1 MSKVKSKK
9 VQIRKRKEHSSSLS
23 DISSELSSFL
33 GYSRQGVKPATKK
46 HRVTK
51 SSVHESSLDSRNT
64 SLQKE
69 MAASNVIT
77 NQMLMNQLKLNEI
90 TMENIKLDIV
100 NTINER
106 IRNLEKQISDIT
118 SENTKLKLQVDVIT
132 NQNNQLETELQDTK
146 DVAALSLQK
155 VNDLEQW
162 TRRSS
167 VRIYGLPDN
176 QKESFTESI
185 NKSLDVFDKIGV
197 QMPPEHID
205 IAHRLGP
212 FKVGKCRGIIVKFMS
227 RKDKLHV
234 IKNRRN
240 LKGSNIT
247 IREDLTRINAQLLHK
262 TLNSPLV
269 SQTWSI
275 EGVIYA
281 KLVNEK
287 IIKVYQHT
295 NIEKALD
302 DNSAGFSNKSHTIPK
317 SVQFEGNADLTQP
330 KTNGMDESCYHDS
343 TASQSQIEPNNISN
357 PVFES
362 TPRQAGQQSNNL
374 TSYFTPIATTTTT
387 RVQLT

>member
-1 MSKVKSKK
+1 
-9 VQIRKRKEHSSSLS
+9 
-23 DISSELSSFL
+23 
-33 GYSRQGVKPATKK
+33 
-46 HRVTK
+46 
-51 SSVHESSLDSRNT
+51 
-64 SLQKE
+64 
-69 MAASNVIT
+69 MAASSVII
-77 NQMLMNQLKLNEI
+77 NEMLMNQLKLNEV

-100 NTINER
+100 NTINEQ

-118 SENTKLKLQVDVIT
+118 SENTKLKLQVDIIT
-132 NQNNQLETELQDTK
+132 YKNNQLETELQDTK
-146 DVAALSLQK
+146 DVATLSLQR

-176 QKESFTESI
+176 QHESFTESI

-197 QMPPEHID
+197 QMPPEHIG

-212 FKVGKCRGIIVKFMS
+212 FKVGKCRGIIVKFIS
-227 RKDKLHV
+227 RKDKFNV
-234 IKNRRN
+234 MKNRRN

-247 IREDLTRINAQLLHK
+247 IREDLTRINSQLLHK
-262 TLNSPLV
+262 TLISPLAF
-269 SQTWSI
+269 QTWSI

-302 DNSAGFSNKSHTIPK
+302 DNNMPVSRINHTLYPNQSSLRVMRISPK
-317 SVQFEGNADLTQP
+317 QRQVLW
-330 KTNGMDESCYHDS
+330 TNLVIMTRLH
-343 TASQSQIEPNNISN
+343 QSQIEPKKISN

-362 TPRQAGQQSNNL
+362 TPRQAELFS
-374 TSYFTPIATTTTT
+374 
-387 RVQLT
+387 